1 MDRSVTP
8 LLPPLREELRLLP
21 ASANGDGS
29 PAWMIHDPVCNRFYR
44 IGWLDFEMLARWGL
58 GSPAAVVESIQS
70 ETTLA
75 PDSSD
80 LEALTRFLERHSLL
94 RIATAAGVR
103 NLAERASRQQES
115 ILTWLL
121 HHYLFFRLPL
131 ARPQDWLGRIA
142 PRLDWLYQPATAAL
156 IALLSL
162 AGLLLAGR
170 QWDSFRTSFVDNL
183 STGGL
188 VGFALAL
195 TCAKALHEFGHA
207 LTATRYGV
215 RVAHMGVAMVV
226 LWPMLYTDTSES
238 WKLANPRQRLAIA
251 SAGML
256 AELALAGLATLAWS
270 LVPDGPLRSAL
281 FFLATT
287 SWVLTL
293 AVNAS
298 PFMRF
303 DGYFILA
310 DLLDMPNLHERAG
323 NLARTWLR
331 RHVAGLDEP
340 WPERLPAGQHRGLI
354 AFALITWLY
363 RLGVFIGIAVAV
375 YYMFFKAL
383 GILLFLVEIG
393 WFVVRPLL
401 TELRE
406 WRSRRGDIP
415 VTRKRGAL
423 IALALL
429 ILAGLIPWPG
439 SLNGTG
445 WLHAERQH
453 TLHTPLAGRLVR
465 LATAGPVAAGQ
476 VLFEVESPELQLSA
490 RRADGQRE
498 SSERELA
505 GLSGL
510 PDGEQRRAQ
519 LQGQH
524 DKYAAEAGA
533 FRDEAARLQ
542 LAAPFKGLLVDV
554 DAGLAPGVWVAPR
567 QALAV
572 VIDPESWVVEAFI
585 PEADVDRIRPGD
597 TARFHPAG
605 QPFGILQG
613 KVVEIDSTRST
624 SLPHPAL
631 DAAAGG
637 PIPTLPNQQQGPAA
651 GRSPRESLYRVRVLL
666 NEVPEQQRI
675 AIGEIRIAG
684 EGRAWLP
691 TAINRILALGVRE
704 LGF

>member
-1 MDRSVTP
+1 MTP

-21 ASANGDGS
+21 AAANGDGS
-29 PAWMIHDPVCNRFYR
+29 PAWMIHDPVCNRFFR
-44 IGWLDFEMLARWGL
+44 IGWLDFEMLARWDL

-70 ETTLA
+70 ETTLL
-75 PDSSD
+75 PNTGD
-80 LEALTRFLERHSLL
+80 LQALTAFLERHSLL
-94 RIATAAGVR
+94 RIATQAGVR
-103 NLAERASRQQES
+103 SLTERAARQQHAP
-115 ILTWLL
+115 LTWLL

-131 ARPQDWLGRIA
+131 ARPQGWLGRVA
-142 PRLDWLYQPATAAL
+142 QRLDWLYRPGTAIL

-162 AGLLLAGR
+162 VGLLLAGR

-183 STGGL
+183 TTGGL
-188 VGFALAL
+188 IGFALAL

-251 SAGML
+251 SAGIV

-323 NLARTWLR
+323 HLARTWLR
-331 RHVAGLDEP
+331 RHLAGLDEP
-340 WPERLPAGQHRGLI
+340 WPERLPPGQHAGLI
-354 AFALITWLY
+354 AFALVTWVY

-393 WFVVRPLL
+393 WFVLRPLIV
-401 TELRE
+401 EMRE
-406 WRSRRGDIP
+406 WRSRRNDIP
-415 VTRKRGAL
+415 VSRKRGAL
-423 IALALL
+423 IAALIL

-439 SLNGTG
+439 SLSGAG

-453 TLHTPLAGRLVR
+453 TVHAPLAGRVVR
-465 LATAGPVAAGQ
+465 LAGSGPVDAGQ
-476 VLFEVESPELQLSA
+476 LLVEVESPELLLSA

-519 LQGQH
+519 IQGQH

-542 LAAPFKGLLVDV
+542 LLAPFKGQLVDV
-554 DAGLAPGVWVAPR
+554 DPSLAAGVWVAPR
-567 QALAV
+567 QALGM
-572 VIDPESWVVEAFI
+572 VIDPTGWVVEAFI
-585 PEADVDRIRPGD
+585 PEADVGRVRPGD
-597 TARFHPAG
+597 AARFHPTG
-605 QPFGILQG
+605 QPFGILEG
-613 KVVEIDSTRST
+613 KVIEVDSTRSAT
-624 SLPHPAL
+624 LPHPAL

-637 PIPTLPNQQQGPAA
+637 PIATLPNQQQSPTP
-651 GRSPRESLYRVRVLL
+651 GRSPRESLYRVRIVVNGSPAL
-666 NEVPEQQRI
+666 PRI
-675 AIGEIRIAG
+675 AIGEVRIAG

-691 TAINRILALGVRE
+691 AAVNRILAVGVRE